1 MKFYIGEFPQH
12 LNLGTLCEVLH
23 VFLCIEVSGW
33 RIPSQ
38 TDAHTTTWGNPMI
51 MSLPS
56 QLGMQPHGES
66 LAEANGA
73 IHKCQRSN
81 PGKHP
86 RIVMPYTHT
95 YIS

>member
-1 MKFYIGEFPQH
+1 MKFYIGEFPH
-12 LNLGTLCEVLH
+12 VNLGYDQTKIMGTLREVLH

-56 QLGMQPHGES
+56 QLGMHATTWG
-66 LAEANGA
+66 
-73 IHKCQRSN
+73 I
-81 PGKHP
+81 PG
-86 RIVMPYTHT
+86 
-95 YIS
+95 